1 MSSVLS
7 FYYYEVLQE
16 KVQHLSRKTL
26 WLKDNVKFY
35 NLRLTRSEI
44 ELFRKTSVNTFY
56 VFNLFLYSLK
66 TSENKRFPDFFR
78 RYGKYNTI
86 RSRVSRK
93 FRREAHR
100 PDLKN
105 KVTRTK
111 C

>member
-1 MSSVLS
+1 MKLV
-7 FYYYEVLQE
+7 
-16 KVQHLSRKTL
+16 RK
-26 WLKDNVKFY
+26 
-35 NLRLTRSEI
+35 
-44 ELFRKTSVNTFY
+44 Y
-56 VFNLFLYSLK
+56 VS
-66 TSENKRFPDFFR
+66 
-78 RYGKYNTI
+78 GKYNTI